1 MFLFSCR
8 WRSKGQSQRNQT
20 YPHLRPNDIMI
31 LGLHMVVDLEMLMV
45 DMEVVDLV
53 VVVTDQVG
61 LMGVELVIM
70 EHMGEVN
77 LVGMEVMVVVWGLTG
92 ESPPLDTQVVM
103 EAILTEAMT
112 WEVAM
117 EALLSFMGDMV
128 PELLLVAMV
137 VAMIPTLAVPME
149 VVLLVEVP
157 SMEVEGDIVAHLVV
171 DTILMEDRKVVTG
184 KISFE
189 VINVVSVCTM

>member
-1 MFLFSCR
+1 MFLFTCR

-20 YPHLRPNDIMI
+20 HPHLHPNDIMI
-31 LGLHMVVDLEMLMV
+31 LGLHMVVLVDLEMLMV

-53 VVVTDQVG
+53 VVIDQVG
-61 LMGVELVIM
+61 LMGVELVVM
-70 EHMGEVN
+70 GHMGEVN
-77 LVGMEVMVVVWGLTG
+77 LVGMEVMVVVVVVWGLTG

-157 SMEVEGDIVAHLVV
+157 SMEVEGDIVVQVVV

-184 KISFE
+184 KIS
-189 VINVVSVCTM
+189 